1 MAEMPDIVFPAGP
14 IFGPDSVVIDSGVDP
29 GSSVDVHVYPD
40 ARNPQLKAAGQPTQ
54 YYFLPTGVCLAQR
67 QNSPDVDFSMTAL
80 VKHAPGRPDLEYVGG
95 SCTFAATLAPPGA
108 VNEGI
113 IDKLMNHNHPDP
125 PARIGALFN
134 YRRGDPAPGLRMV
147 PVTRSAVSCVVEQ
160 PQTGTGPILMS
171 AQHSATGSIELAGR
185 NTFLVSC
192 PPAAAAEIVTNLRDG
207 SAPPFVIRN
216 VLTEQFDT
224 GPTTLTANLEI
235 DVDKLYEAFSAVM
248 PPGGPLAGD
257 ATAEVIYQAGIAADA
272 IHADLT
278 EAAGG
283 QLDSHARAWMN
294 DTDAIKE
301 TVFGMVKE
309 QLFDVS
315 PNESAAPGQS
325 DPAWDSAF
333 GNSKVTLKSDHART
347 GVLLRQTLTLHGSI
361 SAGQTV
367 EGNLNELATVARADL
382 GKYLTVVDIGAF

>member
-1 MAEMPDIVFPAGP
+1 
-14 IFGPDSVVIDSGVDP
+14 
-29 GSSVDVHVYPD
+29 
-40 ARNPQLKAAGQPTQ
+40 
-54 YYFLPTGVCLAQR
+54 
-67 QNSPDVDFSMTAL
+67 
-80 VKHAPGRPDLEYVGG
+80 
-95 SCTFAATLAPPGA
+95 
-108 VNEGI
+108 
-113 IDKLMNHNHPDP
+113 
-125 PARIGALFN
+125 
-134 YRRGDPAPGLRMV
+134 
-147 PVTRSAVSCVVEQ
+147 
-160 PQTGTGPILMS
+160 MS

-192 PPAAAAEIVTNLRDG
+192 PPAAAAEIVTSLRDG

-248 PPGGPLAGD
+248 PPGGQLAGD